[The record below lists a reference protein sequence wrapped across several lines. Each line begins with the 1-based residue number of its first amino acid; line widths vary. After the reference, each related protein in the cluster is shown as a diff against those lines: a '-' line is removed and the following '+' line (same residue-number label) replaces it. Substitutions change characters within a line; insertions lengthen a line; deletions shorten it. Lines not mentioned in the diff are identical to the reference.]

1 MPVRRVTMLALGLT
15 LFGVS
20 VAMLVLADL
29 GLASWDVFHQ
39 GVAKQTGLSQGMAT
53 ICTSLSVLLLWIP
66 LRQKPGI
73 GTLANAFV
81 VGLVVDAVLALTP
94 DVGNDLTR
102 WVLLI
107 AGVLLNGV
115 ATGMYIGAGLGPG
128 PRDGLM
134 TGIAKRGHSVRMVR
148 TCIEIVVLAVGWLL
162 GGTVGVGTVLFAVAI
177 GPLAHLT
184 IPWFTSRSERELI
197 TADGL

>member
-1 MPVRRVTMLALGLT
+1 MGDGTTTRIVRAMPVRRVTMLALGLT

-73 GTLANAFV
+73 GTDHHA
-81 VGLVVDAVLALTP
+81 
-94 DVGNDLTR
+94 
-102 WVLLI
+102 
-107 AGVLLNGV
+107 
-115 ATGMYIGAGLGPG
+115 
-128 PRDGLM
+128 
-134 TGIAKRGHSVRMVR
+134 
-148 TCIEIVVLAVGWLL
+148 
-162 GGTVGVGTVLFAVAI
+162 
-177 GPLAHLT
+177 
-184 IPWFTSRSERELI
+184 
-197 TADGL
+197 

>member
-39 GVAKQTGLSQGMAT
+39 GVAKQTGLSQGTAT

>member
-1 MPVRRVTMLALGLT
+1 MLALGLT

-20 VAMLVLADL
+20 VAMLVIADL
-29 GLASWDVFHQ
+29 GLASWDAFHQ
-39 GVAKQTGLSQGMAT
+39 GVAKQSGLSQGAAT
-53 ICTSLSVLLLWIP
+53 IGTSLSVLLLWIP
-66 LRQKPGI
+66 LGQKPGI

-81 VGLVVDAVLALTP
+81 VGLVVDAVLVLTP

-148 TCIEIVVLAVGWLL
+148 TCIEIVVLTIGWLL
-162 GGTVGVGTVLFAVAI
+162 GGTVGVGTVLFAIAI

-184 IPWFTSRSERELI
+184 IPWFTSRNDRRLV
-197 TADGL
+197 TAGDR